1 MATNVL
7 PPVEI
12 RCIPDNPYAVI
23 GVVNT
28 KRARLEIE
36 TKSNQEDIATSRR
49 NPINL
54 VLVLD
59 RSGSMASNNK
69 LEFAKK
75 AIISVLNLLHD
86 DDVVQLVAY
95 DDKVWNVFENA
106 HASAREALY
115 SVVEGIQT
123 GGSTNLS
130 GGITAGAELFEK
142 YAHPGFS
149 KRMFVL
155 SDGLANVGIQ
165 SREGMKKAVKKYA
178 EKGIIID
185 SE

>member
-7 PPVEI
+7 PPVEV
-12 RCIPDNPYAVI
+12 RCISDNPYAAVGI
-23 GVVNT
+23 VNS

-36 TKSNQEDIATSRR
+36 TRSSQEDEQKTKR

-59 RSGSMASNNK
+59 RSGSMSSNNK

-75 AIISVLNLLHD
+75 AVISVLDLLQD
-86 DDVVQLVAY
+86 DDVVQLIAY
-95 DDKVWNVFENA
+95 DDTVWNVFENA
-106 HASAREALY
+106 RGSARETLH
-115 SVVEGIQT
+115 SVVNGIKA
-123 GGSTNLS
+123 GGNTNLS
-130 GGITAGAELFEK
+130 GGIAAGAELFEK

-155 SDGLANVGIQ
+155 SDGLANVGVQ
-165 SREGMKKAVKKYA
+165 SKEGIKKEVTK
-178 EKGIIID
+178 E
-185 SE
+185 